1 MKRLLSQ
8 RQNASA
14 ARAKHVTYTFL
25 MILGGACFAGFEAWA
40 GDIVAA
46 DPAIGRLNHAGFK
59 TRSHCTGFVITS
71 GTIVTAAHCLP
82 KARTDLV
89 HVLLGYESGK
99 MERSFRTPANSY
111 RSIPTRDIA
120 ALCDD
125 VKPQN
130 GLRLTQ
136 KVSLNIGSKV
146 AVHGYGTPRVHV
158 LQKTTCS
165 IQANPEDGVLVLDC
179 GLPPGTS
186 GAPVTVADTRNIIGV
201 VSASSPTR
209 TLVSRLT
216 AERLGRLCRSPS
228 QGKAVPSP

>member
-1 MKRLLSQ
+1 MQSFSDSRLLVVL
-8 RQNASA
+8 A
-14 ARAKHVTYTFL
+14 V
-25 MILGGACFAGFEAWA
+25 ICFAGSGVWA
-40 GDIVAA
+40 DDIVSA
-46 DPAIGRLNHAGFK
+46 DPDIGRLNHAGFK
-59 TRSHCTGFVITS
+59 SRSHCSGFVTAS
-71 GTIVTAAHCLP
+71 GAVVTAAHCLP
-82 KARTDLV
+82 ETRTDLV

-99 MERSFRTPANSY
+99 MERSFKTPANSY
-111 RSIPTRDIA
+111 RTIPDRDIA
-120 ALCDD
+120 VLCGG
-125 VKPQN
+125 VGPQR

-136 KVSLNIGSKV
+136 QINLNIGSKV
-146 AVHGYGTPRVHV
+146 TVRGYGAPRVHV

-186 GAPVTVADTRNIIGV
+186 GAPVTVAGTRNIIGV